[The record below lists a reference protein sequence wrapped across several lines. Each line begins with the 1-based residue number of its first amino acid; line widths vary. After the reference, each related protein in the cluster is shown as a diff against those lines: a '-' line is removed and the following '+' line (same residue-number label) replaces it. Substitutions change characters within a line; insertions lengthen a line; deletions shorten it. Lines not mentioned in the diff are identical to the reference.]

1 MAGFGAHAGASDP
14 LERGLPC
21 WRSAAHSIDYV
32 SGISPEQDNRPGG
45 ERAGSPPP
53 QRGQRDARY
62 GIIIARPFGVPV
74 YISPYWFL
82 VAGLVVV
89 FYAGSLPT
97 SVRPTAV
104 RFAVAASFVILLYAS
119 VLVHELSHCAVA
131 RAFGLTVRRVLL
143 YPLGGFSEIE
153 QEPPTPAREFLV
165 SVIGPLT
172 SLALAAC
179 GWGLSVALDLG
190 GIPRVLIDQLI
201 LANLVVGAFNLLPGL
216 PLDGGRMLRAGVW
229 KVTGRPGTAT
239 IAAAWA
245 GRGLAVLLVVIP
257 FALFGSRLSLTSS
270 YVLWLAVIAVFMWM
284 SSGQAI
290 RAAKIRDRLPGLQA
304 RRLARRAIPIPG
316 NVPLAEAI
324 RRADEVQARAL
335 VVVDHE
341 STPIAI
347 VNETAVMATPPQ
359 RRPWIEVG
367 SLARA
372 IEPGIVLSA
381 DLSGMELIE
390 AVQRSPAS
398 EYLLIEPSGQ
408 VFGVLATSDLDH
420 AFAGA

>member
-1 MAGFGAHAGASDP
+1 
-14 LERGLPC
+14 
-21 WRSAAHSIDYV
+21 V
-32 SGISPEQDNRPGG
+32 SGISPEQDRQSAQQPGD
-45 ERAGSPPP
+45 SPPP
-53 QRGQRDARY
+53 GPRRDARY
-62 GIIIARPFGVPV
+62 GIIIGRLFGVPV

-82 VAGLVVV
+82 VAGVVVV
-89 FYAGSLPT
+89 FYASSLSQSVHPT
-97 SVRPTAV
+97 GVRY
-104 RFAVAASFVILLYAS
+104 AVAATFVVLLYAS
-119 VLVHELSHCAVA
+119 VLVHELSHCLVA
-131 RAFGLTVRRVLL
+131 RAFNLTVRRIHLNPVRG
-143 YPLGGFSEIE
+143 YSEIE
-153 QEPPTPAREFLV
+153 QEPPTPAKEFSV
-165 SVIGPLT
+165 SVVGPLT

-179 GWGLSVALDLG
+179 GLGLDVAFNLG
-190 GIPRVLIDQLI
+190 GIPRVLVDQLI
-201 LANLVVGAFNLLPGL
+201 FANLVVGVFNLLPGL
-216 PLDGGRMLRAGVW
+216 PLDGGWMLHAGLW
-229 KVTGRPGTAT
+229 KITGRPGTAT

-245 GRGLAVLLVVIP
+245 GRVLAVLLILVPVG
-257 FALFGSRLSLTSS
+257 LLERKLYLTSTD
-270 YVLWLAVIAVFMWM
+270 VLWLAVIAVFMWI

-290 RAAKIRDRLPGLQA
+290 RTARVRDRLPRLQA

-324 RRADEVQARAL
+324 RRADEAQARAL
-335 VVVDHE
+335 VVIDHE

-347 VNETAVMATPPQ
+347 VNETAVMATPQQ

-381 DLSGMELIE
+381 DLSGMELIQ
-390 AVQRSPAS
+390 AVQRSPAT

>member
-1 MAGFGAHAGASDP
+1 
-14 LERGLPC
+14 
-21 WRSAAHSIDYV
+21 V
-32 SGISPEQDNRPGG
+32 SGISPEQDRQPAQQPGDSRPPGL
-45 ERAGSPPP
+45 R
-53 QRGQRDARY
+53 RDARY

-82 VAGLVVV
+82 VAGFIVV
-89 FYAGSLPT
+89 FYASSLPQ
-97 SVRPTAV
+97 SVHPTGV
-104 RFAVAASFVILLYAS
+104 RYAVAATFVVLLYAS
-119 VLVHELSHCAVA
+119 VFVHELSHCVVA
-131 RAFGLTVRRVLL
+131 RAFKLTVRRILL
-143 YPLGGFSEIE
+143 NPLGGFSEIE
-153 QEPPTPAREFLV
+153 QEPPTPAKEFSV
-165 SVIGPLT
+165 SVVGPLT

-179 GWGLSVALDLG
+179 GLGLDVAFNLG
-190 GIPRVLIDQLI
+190 GITPWRYQATGSIPGILVDQLI
-201 LANLVVGAFNLLPGL
+201 LANLVVGVFNLLPGL

-229 KVTGRPGTAT
+229 KITGRPGTAT

-245 GRGLAVLLVVIP
+245 GRALAVLLILVPV
-257 FALFGSRLSLTSS
+257 ALFGRKLNLASTD
-270 YVLWLAVIAVFMWM
+270 VLWLAVIAVFMWI

-290 RAAKIRDRLPGLQA
+290 RAARVRDRLPGLEA

-324 RRADEVQARAL
+324 RRADEAQARAL
-335 VVVDHE
+335 VIVDHE
-341 STPIAI
+341 STPVAI
-347 VNETAVMATPPQ
+347 VNETAVMATPQQ

-381 DLSGMELIE
+381 DLSGMELIQ
-390 AVQRSPAS
+390 AVQRSPAT

>member
-1 MAGFGAHAGASDP
+1 M
-14 LERGLPC
+14 
-21 WRSAAHSIDYV
+21 
-32 SGISPEQDNRPGG
+32 
-45 ERAGSPPP
+45 
-53 QRGQRDARY
+53 
-62 GIIIARPFGVPV
+62 PV

-82 VAGLVVV
+82 VAAFVVI
-89 FYAGSLPT
+89 FYASSLPQSIHPT
-97 SVRPTAV
+97 GVRY
-104 RFAVAASFVILLYAS
+104 AVAATFVVLLYAS
-119 VLVHELSHCAVA
+119 VLVHELSHCVVA
-131 RAFGLTVRRVLL
+131 RAFGLTVWRILL

-153 QEPPTPAREFLV
+153 QEPPTPAKEFTV
-165 SVIGPLT
+165 SVVGPLT

-179 GWGLSVALDLG
+179 GLGLDFAFNLG

-201 LANLVVGAFNLLPGL
+201 LANLVVGVFNLLPGL

-229 KVTGRPGTAT
+229 KVTGKPGAAT

-245 GRGLAVLLVVIP
+245 GRGLAVLLVLVP
-257 FALFGSRLSLTSS
+257 VAFLGSKLNLSSTYL
-270 YVLWLAVIAVFMWM
+270 LWLAVIAVFMWI

-290 RAAKIRDRLPGLQA
+290 RAAKVRDRLPGLQA
-304 RRLARRAIPIPG
+304 RRLARRAIAIPG

-324 RRADEVQARAL
+324 RRADEAQARAL

-347 VNETAVMATPPQ
+347 VNETAVMATPQQ

-381 DLSGMELIE
+381 DLSGMELIQ
-390 AVQRSPAS
+390 AVQRSPAT
-398 EYLLIEPSGQ
+398 EYLLVEPSGQ